1 LPVISISIDDSLLT
15 ELSAIVERR
24 GYQGRSEAIRDAI
37 RTFVDDYKLM
47 KVDPAQITAAIL
59 VSYLHDKKTE
69 QKLVE
74 LRHVVDGIVV
84 ESLHRHIGENC
95 LDVFIVEG
103 ISTGVYEL
111 ISKMEVI
118 KGISVRYVLSSR

>member
-1 LPVISISIDDSLLT
+1 MPVISISIDDSLLK
-15 ELSAIVERR
+15 ELSEIVGRK

-47 KVDPAQITAAIL
+47 KVDPVQITAAIL
-59 VSYLHDKKTE
+59 VSYPHNNKTE

-84 ESLHRHIGENC
+84 ESLHRHIGGHC

-103 ISTGVYEL
+103 VSTGVHVL

-118 KGISVRYVLSSR
+118 KGISVRYVLSSQ

>member
-1 LPVISISIDDSLLT
+1 MPVISISIDDSLLK
-15 ELSAIVERR
+15 ELGDIVKRK

-37 RTFVDDYKLM
+37 RTFIDDHKLM
-47 KVDPAQITAAIL
+47 KVDPVQLTAAVL
-59 VSYLHDKKTE
+59 VSYSHSKKIE
-69 QKLVE
+69 QNLVD
-74 LRHVVDGIVV
+74 LRHTVKGIVV
-84 ESLHRHIGENC
+84 ESLHRHIGEHC

-118 KGISVRYVLSSR
+118 KGISVRYVLSSQ